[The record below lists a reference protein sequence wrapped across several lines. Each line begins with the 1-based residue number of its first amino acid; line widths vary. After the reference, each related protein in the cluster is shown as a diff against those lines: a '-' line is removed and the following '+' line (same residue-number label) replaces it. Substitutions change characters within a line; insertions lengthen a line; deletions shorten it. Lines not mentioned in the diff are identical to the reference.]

1 MSGPMKWYVLLL
13 GVSIG
18 ALTFAADNSK
28 EPLTPVEARK
38 KVGEKITVQMT
49 VRSAKDR
56 LEKRGEVYLD
66 AELDFRDEK
75 NFAVVITR
83 TGASRLKEAGINDLA
98 QHFQEKTIRATGE
111 VKLVQDV
118 PRIEIEAADQIRIVQ
133 TTP

>member
-38 KVGEKITVQMT
+38 KVGEKITVQMI

-56 LEKRGEVYLD
+56 KRL
-66 AELDFRDEK
+66 
-75 NFAVVITR
+75 
-83 TGASRLKEAGINDLA
+83 
-98 QHFQEKTIRATGE
+98 QHPPEQ
-111 VKLVQDV
+111 
-118 PRIEIEAADQIRIVQ
+118 
-133 TTP
+133 